1 MGVRRAF
8 TGTKPYCF
16 GDGLPCLPKLLY
28 KQIMISSDTMSPAEL
43 AALLHFHAE
52 AGVEWLLED
61 GPVDRFAEFAEA
73 KAARGN
79 GGSQAMQRTQSSERS
94 DAANAPAARE
104 NGSRTAN
111 KQQTAPAVV
120 PQMAIP
126 DEQAIAEARLAAG
139 SARSLDELK
148 SAMEAF
154 SGCNLR
160 NSARNMVFADGN
172 PSSGILVIGPV
183 PNGEDDREGV
193 PFSGKQGQMLD
204 RMLAAIGL
212 DRTSVLLTN
221 VIPWRPPGNRPPSPR
236 ETDICRPFIER
247 QIALSEPRHLLILG
261 NFAAR
266 FFFGGNEMIHHMRG
280 EWRDIQV
287 GGTTVPALATL
298 HPQDLTS
305 APASKRLAWQDLLA
319 FRARIRG

>member
-1 MGVRRAF
+1 
-8 TGTKPYCF
+8 
-16 GDGLPCLPKLLY
+16 
-28 KQIMISSDTMSPAEL
+28 MISSDRMTPAEL

-52 AGVEWLLED
+52 AGVEWLLEQD
-61 GPVDRFAEFAEA
+61 PVDRFAEFAQA

-79 GGSQAMQRTQSSERS
+79 TGSQAVQKTQTVAQNDTSRPSTNRDTSSPPGSRM
-94 DAANAPAARE
+94 AAAPAA
-104 NGSRTAN
+104 
-111 KQQTAPAVV
+111 V

-126 DEQAIAEARLAAG
+126 DEQAIAEARLAAE
-139 SARSLDELK
+139 SARSLAELK

-160 NSARNMVFADGN
+160 NSARNMVFTDGN
-172 PSSGILVIGPV
+172 PSSGIMVIGPM
-183 PNGEDDREGV
+183 PNGDDDREGI

-221 VIPWRPPGNRPPSPR
+221 VIPWRPPGNRVPSPR

-247 QIALSEPRHLLILG
+247 QIVLAEPRHLLILG
-261 NFAAR
+261 NFAGR
-266 FFFGGNEMIHHMRG
+266 FFFGGNDTIHHMRG
-280 EWRDIQV
+280 EWRDISV
-287 GGTTVPALATL
+287 GGPVGGLTIPALATL
-298 HPQDLTS
+298 HPQDLMS

>member
-1 MGVRRAF
+1 
-8 TGTKPYCF
+8 
-16 GDGLPCLPKLLY
+16 
-28 KQIMISSDTMSPAEL
+28 MISSDRMTPAEL

-52 AGVEWLLED
+52 AGVEWLLEQD
-61 GPVDRFAEFAEA
+61 PVDRFAEFAQA

-79 GGSQAMQRTQSSERS
+79 ARPQAVQKTQASGQNDTPRPAINRDTSSSSGNRMT
-94 DAANAPAARE
+94 AAPAA
-104 NGSRTAN
+104 
-111 KQQTAPAVV
+111 V

-126 DEQAIAEARLAAG
+126 DEQAIAEARFAAE
-139 SARSLDELK
+139 SARSLSELK

-172 PSSGILVIGPV
+172 PSSGIMVIGPM
-183 PNGEDDREGV
+183 PNGDDDRDGI

-221 VIPWRPPGNRPPSPR
+221 VIPWRPPGNRVPSPR

-247 QIALSEPRHLLILG
+247 QILLAEPRHLLILG
-261 NFAAR
+261 NFAGR
-266 FFFGGNEMIHHMRG
+266 FFFGGNDTIHHMRG
-280 EWRDIQV
+280 EWRDIAV
-287 GGTTVPALATL
+287 GGSVDGLTVPALSTL
-298 HPQDLTS
+298 HPQDLMS

-319 FRARIRG
+319 FRARLRG

>member
-1 MGVRRAF
+1 V
-8 TGTKPYCF
+8 
-16 GDGLPCLPKLLY
+16 LLY

-61 GPVDRFAEFAEA
+61 APVDRFAEFAQE

-79 GGSQAMQRTQSSERS
+79 GTSQAMQRTQVSERG
-94 DAANAPAARE
+94 DAPSAPVARDNGDRAKGKPQAAPAA
-104 NGSRTAN
+104 
-111 KQQTAPAVV
+111 V

-126 DEQAIAEARLAAG
+126 DEQAIAEARFAAG
-139 SARSLDELK
+139 AARSLDELK

-154 SGCNLR
+154 SGCNLK

-183 PNGEDDREGV
+183 PNGDDDREGI
-193 PFSGKQGQMLD
+193 PFSGKQGQMLE

-287 GGTTVPALATL
+287 GSATVPALATL